1 MSILWMIVLFIIMLY
16 LFTWL
21 FTKTKTLSSYAE
33 ASESKVFTSDKLS
46 DPASLSYSYS
56 VWIYV
61 TSWQT
66 GVRKNVF
73 RRKLEDGTTFSP
85 EVYLDS
91 QDNQLKVGIQ
101 YSSTN
106 ASGTSSGTN
115 VTSVT
120 NIPIQTWT
128 NVIVSLNSRVL
139 DVYVNGKL
147 MKTSIIPGDPISFK
161 TGEVQLTPSQSFTG
175 YTSRFIYSANPM
187 GPEDAWNTYK
197 SGPSGNVLTTF
208 LSQYKIKLSF
218 LKGSEDVAS
227 ITIWG

>member
-1 MSILWMIVLFIIMLY
+1 MSILWMIVLFVIMLY

-21 FTKTKTLSSYAE
+21 FTKTKTLSSYTE
-33 ASESKVFTSDKLS
+33 ASESKTFTSDKLT

-56 VWIYV
+56 VWIYMS
-61 TSWQT
+61 SWNT
-66 GVRKNVF
+66 GTKKNVF
-73 RRKLEDGTTFSP
+73 RRKLETASTFSP

-115 VTSVT
+115 ITSVT

-128 NVIVSLNSRVL
+128 NIIVSLNSRVL

-147 MKTSIIPGDPISFK
+147 MKTSIIPGDPISYK
-161 TGEVQLTPSQSFTG
+161 TGDVELTPSTSFTG
-175 YTSRFIYSANPM
+175 YTSRFIYSPNPM

-197 SGPSGNVLTTF
+197 NGPSGNILMTF
-208 LSQYKIKLSF
+208 LNQYKIKLSF

-227 ITIWG
+227 ITI